1 MIAFMNLLKQF
12 LKLLFV
18 GSGLW
23 LLWNML
29 HLHRGMKIETLKR
42 SVRKILNYKF
52 LAILLTAVYLIAY
65 SMCSYV
71 YNANQA
77 TEVIRLNYE
86 EASKNQNPNKTR
98 FNASQILSDDILK
111 EVIRRG
117 AYENVTVSEL
127 SQCLH
132 LSSAFDNR
140 GLGDLESL
148 KVATEYTVHCSAD
161 VVQYG
166 IRPKE
171 LLSLL
176 ADVYYEY
183 FLQHYAEN
191 DQILNIDLSDI
202 EGMDYMDVDDY
213 LDMKASEL
221 SNYIK
226 NFGYED
232 SGFRLSSTGETFA
245 SLGEKI
251 DNFSN
256 VELERYRSFVLQNG
270 LSNDKV
276 DYSTRM
282 NYENRL
288 LQVDYGKN
296 MAAYNVRLEG
306 INLYDSQM
314 ARIVLVPTSD
324 LGNEFYMSRTKI
336 EVDNFANEADDY
348 LKKATE
354 LRVEMEH
361 KQYANAQIMNS
372 VANWNVYQQAN
383 AMVSS
388 LRQEIESLAAQSKI
402 LSDAYLQEKRNGY
415 LYIALLEGSLQ
426 SMLGLKKG
434 LIYSVGFILMLGAGL
449 ALNDLRIQEK
459 REGETE

>member
-1 MIAFMNLLKQF
+1 MIAFTSLLKQF
-12 LKLLFV
+12 LKLAFM

-23 LLWNML
+23 LLWNL
-29 HLHRGMKIETLKR
+29 LQLHRTTEIAVLKR
-42 SVRKILNYKF
+42 SVRKVLNHKV
-52 LAILLTAVYLIAY
+52 LAVLIMFAYLIAY

-77 TEVIRLNYE
+77 TEVIKLNYE

-98 FNASQILSDDILK
+98 FNASQILSEEILQK
-111 EVIRRG
+111 VIERG
-117 AYENVTVSEL
+117 AYEDVTVSQL
-127 SQCLH
+127 AACLH
-132 LSSAFDNR
+132 LSSTFDNS
-140 GLGDLESL
+140 GLGDVESL
-148 KVATEYTVHCSAD
+148 KVATEYSIHCSAD
-161 VVQYG
+161 VVKYG

-191 DQILNIDLSDI
+191 DQILNIDISDVDS
-202 EGMDYMDVDDY
+202 MDYMDVDDY

-232 SGFRLSSTGETFA
+232 SSFRTSSGETFA

-288 LQVDYGKN
+288 LQVKYEKN

-306 INLYDSQM
+306 IDLYDNQM

-324 LGNEFYMSRTKI
+324 LGDEFYMSRTKI

-354 LRVEMEH
+354 LRVQMEH
-361 KQYANAQIMNS
+361 KQYADSQIQTS
-372 VANWNVYQQAN
+372 VASENAYQQAN
-383 AMVSS
+383 AMISAMK
-388 LRQEIESLAAQSKI
+388 QELENLAAQSKT

-415 LYIALLEGSLQ
+415 LYIALVEGSLQ
-426 SMLGLKKG
+426 SMLALKKG
-434 LIYSVGFILMLGAGL
+434 LIYSVGFVLMLGAGL
-449 ALNDLRIQEK
+449 ALKDMRRQEK
-459 REGETE
+459 EEGGAE

>member
-1 MIAFMNLLKQF
+1 MIAFTSLLKQL
-12 LKLLFV
+12 LKLIFI
-18 GSGLW
+18 GCGLW
-23 LLWNML
+23 LLWNL
-29 HLHRGMKIETLKR
+29 LQLHRTTKLATVKR
-42 SVRKILNYKF
+42 AVRKVLNHKV
-52 LAILLTAVYLIAY
+52 LAVFLTAVYLITY

-77 TEVIRLNYE
+77 SAVIKLNYE

-98 FNASQILSDDILK
+98 FNASQILSEEILQK
-111 EVIRRG
+111 VIDRG
-117 AYENVTVSEL
+117 AYEDVTVDEL
-127 SQCLH
+127 AACLH

-140 GLGDLESL
+140 GLGDVDSL
-148 KVATEYTVHCSAD
+148 KVATEYSIHCSAD

-191 DQILNIDLSDI
+191 DQILNIDLSDV
-202 EGMDYMDVDDY
+202 ESMDYMDVDDF
-213 LDMKASEL
+213 LEMKASEM

-232 SGFRLSSTGETFA
+232 SSFRTSSGETFA

-251 DNFSN
+251 DNFGN

-282 NYENRL
+282 DYENRL
-288 LQVDYGKN
+288 LRVKYEKN

-306 INLYDSQM
+306 IDLYDSQM

-324 LGNEFYMSRTKI
+324 LGDEFYMSRTKI

-354 LRVEMEH
+354 LRIQMEH
-361 KQYANAQIMNS
+361 KQYDNAQIQNS
-372 VANWNVYQQAN
+372 VANWNVYQQAD
-383 AMVSS
+383 AMIAS
-388 LRQEIESLAAQSKI
+388 LKQELESLAMQSKA

-415 LYIALLEGSLQ
+415 LYIGLVESSLQ

-449 ALNDLRIQEK
+449 ALQDTRMQEK
-459 REGETE
+459 KEGETE